1 MVTFAMKIIHLV
13 WVILVLFTPVPA
25 AAEAELPPELAAAIK
40 DADFSS
46 DGIGLFIQGVD
57 NEKPLVALHAD
68 LFLNPASVIKLVT
81 TAAALDMLGQ
91 GYRWSTEVMY
101 TGNIEGH
108 TLNGDLY
115 IRGNGDPYLTPER
128 FWRLLNR
135 IYIVGIHRITGD
147 VLIDNSYFEPG
158 KVDYAAFD
166 QQPYRTYNVGPNA
179 VLVGFQATEFHLDI
193 DTTGTDPAV
202 KITPFP
208 QSPRLRIINQV
219 KLVNGSCNAWKKR
232 LSLETRNNAGMLEVV
247 FSGNYALACKQRTLY
262 RRVSEAQDH
271 YQHFFLPLWNQIGGS
286 VDGKITQGIVPAD
299 AKRLLEESSISLAEA
314 VRLVNKFSNNVMTR
328 QILLSMGAQE
338 FGPPGTTDK
347 GIAAVNAW
355 LVEHKLDHPDLQ
367 LDNGAGLSRDARIS
381 AGLLG
386 ELLLHVYKQAYMPE
400 FIAALPVSGY
410 DGTMAHRFNDTPLV
424 GHAHIKT
431 GLLDFVQSMAGYVTT
446 ATGKRYVVVLLHND
460 KRAHTRS
467 AEKLQNQL
475 INWIY
480 KLE

>member
-1 MVTFAMKIIHLV
+1 MVSFAMKIIHLV

-232 LSLETRNNAGMLEVV
+232 LSLETRNNAGLLEVV
-247 FSGNYALACKQRTLY
+247 FSGNYARACKQRTLY